1 MNNNQGQ
8 FQNKP
13 TNNIGFNI
21 NSDQDIQ
28 QPMTQVDS
36 ESQTYVSEP
45 APKRK
50 ANQKPIRD

>member
-13 TNNIGFNI
+13 TNNVGFNI

-36 ESQTYVSEP
+36 EPQTYVSEP
-45 APKRK
+45 APKK
-50 ANQKPIRD
+50 KGK